1 MLYVHLNILD
11 PSEGTRLGLLAASLA
26 MDDLDA
32 LLQGALDDFEP
43 VTAAPACAP
52 EEATIQTLAVG
63 LRALLGD
70 IGAKDFRPRMEALVQ
85 QGSPAV

>member
-1 MLYVHLNILD
+1 
-11 PSEGTRLGLLAASLA
+11 

-85 QGSPAV
+85 QAEGLAQASVGDAAGAPPRCVVACPVAT